1 MFKYLVTL
9 LIFCTSSSLIA
20 AEKAETAKID
30 AVNNNVNEESLQ
42 YYEMLKL
49 ETKLDNL
56 RIEINE
62 LKEQISKLDIM
73 QAQLINKINNIAPKE
88 NEAFLK
94 AHLEDNLDEFK
105 YAYEMMQSGKFD
117 TARRAF
123 QLFIEKYPEDIK
135 IGETYFWLGEVAYK
149 AKDYNEASKNYLIS
163 YRDYQDNPRRNDALF
178 KLSIVLTILEKKS
191 EACSGF
197 DILINNVNGVSE
209 NIRQKAIKESNTN
222 NCP

>member
-1 MFKYLVTL
+1 MLKFL
-9 LIFCTSSSLIA
+9 LILFFYSSA
-20 AEKAETAKID
+20 VFAEKNTEIETVKID
-30 AVNNNVNEESLQ
+30 SVTSNTDAESLQ

-49 ETKLDNL
+49 ETKLDDL
-56 RIEINE
+56 RLEIDDLKQQIE
-62 LKEQISKLDIM
+62 KLDII
-73 QAQLINKINNIAPKE
+73 QSQLINKINILAPKE
-88 NEAFLK
+88 DEAFLK
-94 AHLEDNLDEFK
+94 AHLEDNLGEFK
-105 YAYEMMQSGKFD
+105 YAYEMMQSGKLD
-117 TARRAF
+117 MARRAF

-149 AKDYNEASKNYLIS
+149 DKDYNEASKNYLIS

-178 KLSIVLTILEKKS
+178 KLSIVLSIIDKKT

-209 NIRQKAIKESNTN
+209 NIRQKAIKESNTL